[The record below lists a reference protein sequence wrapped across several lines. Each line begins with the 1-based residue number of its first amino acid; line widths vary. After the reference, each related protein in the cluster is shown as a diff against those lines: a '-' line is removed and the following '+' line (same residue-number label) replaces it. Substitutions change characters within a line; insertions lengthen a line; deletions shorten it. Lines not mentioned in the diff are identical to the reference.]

1 MEIKTRRIDA
11 QNALGKLMKLSLNN
25 DNDIGAISEYSDI
38 IASFINESPFCNNIN
53 RLEVIDNNGRTY
65 SNYNIKEI
73 KPKLQDYGK
82 TLKLFIKD

>member
-1 MEIKTRRIDA
+1 MEPVQA
-11 QNALGKLMKLSLNN
+11 NYFF
-25 DNDIGAISEYSDI
+25 ISSDI